1 MEKIIRCIIIE
12 DEPLAA
18 DRLKDYISRMPGLRL
33 DRWFENGKDAVL
45 FLGQNQ
51 PDLIFLDLHLGE
63 SSGITLM
70 EQGKIAGKVIVT
82 TAYPEYAIKG
92 YDLDIADYLLK
103 PFVFE
108 RFETAVR
115 KALRKDESSDRFIL
129 IRSEYKQEKIYLDD
143 IMYIEGMGDY
153 RRIHSRKGRIMT
165 LQTFRE
171 IEGMLESTQIR
182 RIHKSYMVNTQHII
196 RIAAD
201 KVTLSNDVVL
211 PVSDSYRKNVSD

>member
-1 MEKIIRCIIIE
+1 M
-12 DEPLAA
+12 
-18 DRLKDYISRMPGLRL
+18 
-33 DRWFENGKDAVL
+33 
-45 FLGQNQ
+45 
-51 PDLIFLDLHLGE
+51 
-63 SSGITLM
+63 
-70 EQGKIAGKVIVT
+70 
-82 TAYPEYAIKG
+82 
-92 YDLDIADYLLK
+92 LK